1 MLTCHVAKTNT
12 LKGKQTDR
20 EVPLL
25 AHAEKMKPNL
35 EACTYI
41 RETSGCD

>member
-1 MLTCHVAKTNT
+1 MRRRKNKHT
-12 LKGKQTDR
+12 KGKQTDK

-25 AHAEKMKPNL
+25 ALAEKMKSNI

-41 RETSGCD
+41 REKSGCD